1 MFIARKDINYMIT
14 YNSCWGNIISY
25 ELQAT
30 SYGLRVAA
38 LYFVGLTTGIPYI
51 YDINYA
57 RSFIYAI
64 YYLTIFMND

>member
-1 MFIARKDINYMIT
+1 MFICSQRYKLYDYIQFLLGEY
-14 YNSCWGNIISY
+14 YK
-25 ELQAT
+25 LRAT